1 MNDLRKEL
9 LKLLQGDERIFDF
22 IQDSATDGLLIWE
35 HSNPEKHWA
44 DKKLTRTLEAGI
56 IRNEGADPLYPLFE
70 NQAFVFHIGKVRS
83 YFPGQSGECN
93 GIIRIPRSDLR
104 VLRLG
109 ITSICVTTEAHGILI
124 LSGFQRDGLMPEP
137 PGLLTN
143 TRIYESFLNSNSIY
157 VTGIDLLGNYMY
169 VNDYYCEFYGLDR
182 SEIIGTSSLTGIIP
196 EDIEKCLQAGEQC
209 FVNPGTPN
217 RVVLR
222 KHSQSNG
229 VKTTLWEFT
238 GIADENGVLTE
249 IFCIGYDITQHLKVE
264 EDLSVLVSNMQDV
277 LFTIS
282 PGGIFT
288 YVSPSW
294 TAMYGH
300 SIEET
305 VGRPFTEFIHPE
317 DFEVCFAALRET
329 AETGTPVP
337 GGVEHRIL
345 HRDGSWSWS
354 NTSANIDPVS
364 KEIIL
369 TSHDITE
376 LRNSRERLKELAIVA
391 SNTTDYIVI
400 TDNKGH
406 ITWVNKAYERRT
418 GYRRKEVRGMN
429 PTLLL
434 RGPETDPDTI
444 DRIYQHCKE
453 KQVVQEEVLCYTKTG
468 EKYWVDL
475 RITPVFDD
483 HGNCS
488 HFIAIERD
496 ITARKESDMEL
507 RRIKDI
513 QEQTNGIARVGG
525 WELHAFTGEL
535 YWSPTTKEIHQ
546 VGPDYVPETESAIGF
561 YKEGASRDTIRD
573 AVSQCLADGTSFDI
587 ELQLV
592 TARGNDLWVRTMG
605 KAEMVDGV
613 CVRIYGAFQDITFRK
628 QSEVD
633 IMNSEAK
640 FRRLYDST
648 SDAVILFD
656 RSGYLDCNAAALKM
670 FGLESVEAL
679 VNMPF
684 GDLSGLNETGMET
697 IQGEGNGHVDSV
709 YLKGTHSFEW
719 KYKRFGEKKETF
731 IAEVLLNLIRINDQE
746 IIQSVIRDITTR
758 KHAELELLEA
768 REQAEA
774 ASKLKSEFLANMSHE
789 IRTPLNGIVG
799 FTDLLMKTQMD
810 ETQQQYMSM
819 VFQSANSLMD
829 IINDILDFSKIEAGK
844 LELTPEK
851 TDLLKVCGH
860 VADMVTYQAQQ
871 KHLEML
877 LNIPADIPQFVW
889 SDSVRLRQILVNLLS
904 NAVKFTIQGEIELK
918 IELLR
923 KVSDLDYTFRFSV
936 RDTGIGIEPLN
947 QRRIFEAFSQEDS
960 STTKRFGGTGLGL
973 TISNSLLE
981 LMDSRLQLNSTLEK
995 GSTFFFDV
1003 TFRAVEGEDRFEWEN
1018 IEQIE
1023 RVLIVDDNFNN
1034 GHILRDMLDNKRIAS
1049 HYVRSG
1055 EEAFDLLAS
1064 GKQYDVI
1071 LMDCQM
1077 TGWDGIETIRRI
1089 RKLESGL
1096 ENQPVILMNDSFDED
1111 AQRVFG
1117 NELDI
1122 RHFLVKPVKIQQ
1134 LFYALSNLGVKTEV
1148 TGGGEDAHFPVEYRE
1163 YDDHRPTT
1171 ILIAEDH
1178 KINMLLVKSMLG
1190 KILPQS
1196 ELVEAAN
1203 GKEAVSEFSRVRPD
1217 LVFMDIQMPEMNG
1230 YEATREIRRMESDT
1244 HVPVIALTAGT
1255 VVGEREKCMEAGM
1268 DDYLTKPVLKDTLET
1283 AIRKWLFKM
1292 Q

>member
-9 LKLLQGDERIFDF
+9 LKLLQRDERIFDF
-22 IQDSATDGLLIWE
+22 IQDSATDGLLIWG
-35 HSNPEKHWA
+35 HSNPEKRWA
-44 DKKLTRTLEAGI
+44 DKKLRQTLAATVNQ
-56 IRNEGADPLYPLFE
+56 NEGVDPVDSLFE
-70 NQAFVFHIGKVRS
+70 NQAFVFHLEKVRTH
-83 YFPGQSGECN
+83 FPGQPGECN
-93 GIIRIPRSDLR
+93 GIVRIPRGDLR
-104 VLRLG
+104 ALRLG
-109 ITSICVTTEAHGILI
+109 ITSVCVETEAHGQLI
-124 LSGFQRDGLMPEP
+124 LSGFYRDGLIPESP
-137 PGLLTN
+137 DPVTS
-143 TRIYESFLNSNSIY
+143 TRVYESVLNSNSIY
-157 VTGIDLLGNYMY
+157 VTGIDLHGNYMY
-169 VNDYYCEFYGLDR
+169 VNDHYCEFFGLDR
-182 SEIIGTSSLTGIIP
+182 SEIIGLSSLSGIVP
-196 EDIEKCLQAGEQC
+196 EDIEKCLQTGEQC
-209 FVNPGTPN
+209 FTHPGTPHP
-217 RVVLR
+217 VILR
-222 KHSQSNG
+222 KYSKLDG

-249 IFCIGYDITQHLKVE
+249 IFCIGHDITQHLKVE

-282 PGGIFT
+282 PGGVFT

-294 TAMYGH
+294 TAMYGY

-305 VGRPFTEFIHPE
+305 VGRPFTEFIHPDDIE
-317 DFEVCFAALRET
+317 ACFAALKVT
-329 AETGTPVP
+329 VETGAPVP

-354 NTSANIDPVS
+354 NTSANVDPVS

-391 SNTTDYIVI
+391 SNTNDYIVI
-400 TDNKGH
+400 TDNKGF

-418 GYRRKEVRGMN
+418 GYVRREVKGMN

-434 RGPETDPDTI
+434 RGPETDADTI
-444 DRIYQHCKE
+444 ERIYQDCKE
-453 KQVVQEEVLCYTKTG
+453 KKVVHEEVLCYTKSG

-483 HGNCS
+483 HGNCTN
-488 HFIAIERD
+488 FIAVERD
-496 ITARKESDMEL
+496 ITSRKESEAEL

-513 QEQTNGIARVGG
+513 QEQTNRIARVGG

-535 YWSPTTKEIHQ
+535 YWSPTTREIHQ
-546 VGPDYVPETESAIGF
+546 VAPDYVPETNSAIEF
-561 YKEGASRDTIRD
+561 YKEGADRDTIRE
-573 AVSQCLADGTSFDI
+573 AVSQCLAHGTPFDI

-592 TARGNDLWVRTMG
+592 TENGNDLWVRTIG
-605 KAEMVDGV
+605 KAEMADGV
-613 CVRIYGAFQDITFRK
+613 CTRIYGAFQDITFRK

-640 FRRLYDST
+640 FRSLYDST

-656 RSGYLDCNAAALKM
+656 RDGYLDCNGAALKM
-670 FGLESVEAL
+670 FGLESVDAL
-679 VNMPF
+679 INMPF
-684 GDLSGLNETGMET
+684 GDLSGLDGTET
-697 IQGEGNGHVDSV
+697 IQGEGNRHINEV
-709 YLKGTHSFEW
+709 YQRGTHSFEW
-719 KYKRFGEKKETF
+719 KYKGIGEQNETF

-746 IIQSVIRDITTR
+746 IIQSVIRDITIR
-758 KHAELELLEA
+758 KRAELELLEA

-789 IRTPLNGIVG
+789 IRTPLNGVVG
-799 FTDLLMKTQMD
+799 FTDLLMKTQLD

-851 TDLLKVCGH
+851 TDLLKICGQ

-889 SDSVRLRQILVNLLS
+889 CDSVRLRQILVNLLS

-918 IELLR
+918 IELLN

-936 RDTGIGIEPLN
+936 RDTGIGIEPQN
-947 QRRIFEAFSQEDS
+947 QRRVFEAFSQEDS

-973 TISNSLLE
+973 TISNSLLG

-1003 TFRAVEGEDRFEWEN
+1003 TFRAIEGEDRFDWDNVEE
-1018 IEQIE
+1018 IQQ
-1023 RVLIVDDNFNN
+1023 VLIVDDNVNN
-1034 GHILRDMLDNKRIAS
+1034 GHILRDMLGNKRIGS
-1049 HYVRSG
+1049 QFVRSG
-1055 EEAFDLLAS
+1055 EEAYDLLAS

-1077 TGWDGIETIRRI
+1077 PGWDGIETVRSIRR
-1089 RKLESGL
+1089 LESGR
-1096 ENQPVILMNDSFDED
+1096 ENQPVILLNDSFDED
-1111 AQRVFG
+1111 ALKVFSK
-1117 NELDI
+1117 ELDI

-1134 LFYALSNLGVKTEV
+1134 LFYALSHLGLKKRIS
-1148 TGGGEDAHFPVEYRE
+1148 GSREDAYQQAESGG
-1163 YDDHRPTT
+1163 YDNRPAT

-1196 ELVEAAN
+1196 NLVEAAN
-1203 GKEAVSEFSRVRPD
+1203 GKEAVSAFLRVRPD

-1230 YEATREIRRMESDT
+1230 YEATREIRQTESDT

-1255 VVGEREKCMEAGM
+1255 VVGEREKCIEAGM

-1283 AIRKWLFKM
+1283 AVRKWLFKS
-1292 Q
+1292 